1 MTDFYYGSTNTA
13 PLLASEYISSSM
25 DADDKHV
32 AIQPTLPHTAAL
44 HQPPSKS
51 HPSAPVTTTSSSTTV
66 TTTGAAAAGSNT
78 STTTA
83 KKAIEKQTRSRKS
96 ISAFRKK
103 KERERGYVGRIG
115 VHVDFDEYCLKEL
128 EMVLADDYLTADGWE
143 YVNHYDVIRIWKRP
157 TLADEQMW
165 DGFATDD
172 SIPETAEALM
182 HLMVDAASPEVYIF
196 SFGAVVFW
204 NFASEQAERLWL
216 AQRLFALQQVCG
228 TCHDPQAVESARD
241 DIEFVYGDLFAIRR
255 DVCQLMT
262 REPGERLAVSFAIAK
277 SSLLSIY
284 EWILQ
289 QTIERNSDVPEQ
301 LAKHGTIMMSKVS
314 ISKEIGNIFL
324 VKHTVNL
331 DSNLQDTPEEFWDDD
346 RFEPAYVK
354 TCEYFELSK
363 RMNLVNNRLKML
375 EDLHKVLIEEVQT
388 KHNTLLEW
396 VVIWLIALEV
406 VFELY
411 HVFNKTP

>member
-1 MTDFYYGSTNTA
+1 
-13 PLLASEYISSSM
+13 
-25 DADDKHV
+25 
-32 AIQPTLPHTAAL
+32 
-44 HQPPSKS
+44 
-51 HPSAPVTTTSSSTTV
+51 
-66 TTTGAAAAGSNT
+66 
-78 STTTA
+78 
-83 KKAIEKQTRSRKS
+83 
-96 ISAFRKK
+96 
-103 KERERGYVGRIG
+103 
-115 VHVDFDEYCLKEL
+115 
-128 EMVLADDYLTADGWE
+128 MVLADDYLTADGWE

-157 TLADEQMW
+157 TLSDEQMW

-204 NFASEQAERLWL
+204 NFTSEQAERLWL
-216 AQRLFALQQVCG
+216 TQRLFVLQQVCG
-228 TCHDPQAVESARD
+228 TRHDPQAVESARD

-346 RFEPAYVK
+346 RFEQTYVK

>member
-1 MTDFYYGSTNTA
+1 MTEYYGSTHSA
-13 PLLASEYISSSM
+13 FDIPLLKEYNSM
-25 DADDKHV
+25 DAEEKQVTSIQHPLPPAQSSVQRVINSGSNAIISSV
-32 AIQPTLPHTAAL
+32 ANAKLQ
-44 HQPPSKS
+44 
-51 HPSAPVTTTSSSTTV
+51 SAS
-66 TTTGAAAAGSNT
+66 AAATAQ

-83 KKAIEKQTRSRKS
+83 KKAIEKQTRSRKA

-103 KERERGYVGRIG
+103 KERERDYVGRLG

-128 EMVLADDYLTADGWE
+128 ESVLADDYLTADGWE
-143 YVNHYDVIRIWKRP
+143 YVNHYDVIRIWQRP
-157 TLADEQMW
+157 SLSEEQMW

-172 SIPETAEALM
+172 SIPGDETTEALLHM
-182 HLMVDAASPEVYIF
+182 MVDAASPELYIF

-204 NFASEQAERLWL
+204 NFPDEQAERQWL
-216 AQRLFALQQVCG
+216 TQRLFVLDRVCG
-228 TCHDPQAVESARD
+228 TRHDPQAVESACD
-241 DIEFVYGDLFAIRR
+241 DIEFVYGDSFAIRR
-255 DVCQLMT
+255 DVCHLMT

-301 LAKHGTIMMSKVS
+301 LAKHGTIKMNKVS
-314 ISKEIGNIFL
+314 ISKEIGKIFL

-346 RFEPAYVK
+346 RYEQTYVK

-388 KHNTLLEW
+388 KHNILLEW

-411 HVFNKTP
+411 HAFKTT

>member
-1 MTDFYYGSTNTA
+1 MTEYYGSTNSA
-13 PLLASEYISSSM
+13 FDIPLLKEYNSSM
-25 DADDKHV
+25 DAEDKQVTSIPRPLPPTQSSVQRVMNSGSNALISSV
-32 AIQPTLPHTAAL
+32 ANVKLQ
-44 HQPPSKS
+44 
-51 HPSAPVTTTSSSTTV
+51 SAS
-66 TTTGAAAAGSNT
+66 AAAQ

-83 KKAIEKQTRSRKS
+83 KKAIEKQTRSRKA

-103 KERERGYVGRIG
+103 KERERDYVGRLG

-128 EMVLADDYLTADGWE
+128 EHVLADDYLTADGWE
-143 YVNHYDVIRIWKRP
+143 YVNHYDVIRIWQRP
-157 TLADEQMW
+157 SLSEEQMW

-172 SIPETAEALM
+172 SIPGDETTEALLHM
-182 HLMVDAASPEVYIF
+182 MTDAASPELYIF

-204 NFASEQAERLWL
+204 NFPDEQAERQWL
-216 AQRLFALQQVCG
+216 TQRLFVLDRVCG
-228 TCHDPQAVESARD
+228 TRHDPQAVESACD

-255 DVCQLMT
+255 DVCHLMT

-301 LAKHGTIMMSKVS
+301 LAKHGTIKMNKVS
-314 ISKEIGNIFL
+314 ISKEIGKIFL

-346 RFEPAYVK
+346 RYEQTYVK

-388 KHNTLLEW
+388 KHNILLEW

-411 HVFNKTP
+411 HAFKAT